1 MRDEKNKELVAKKE
15 RGMKNR
21 EVRRKEREKKKG
33 VITKKRG
40 EKGLSSAY
48 KRIWKS
54 VPSKFGYR
62 NFFYGAP
69 YQP

>member
-1 MRDEKNKELVAKKE
+1 
-15 RGMKNR
+15 MKNR